1 MTGEPQRRI
10 FDDFAGHLFRRAQ
23 QRHAALWNRIVSDQV
38 TGPQWA
44 TLAVIAERPGA
55 SQREVSA
62 ALDLDSSTIAALV
75 ARLEERDLLIREI
88 DQDDARRRVL
98 QLTDE
103 GAAVHAELR
112 PRVAELQD
120 ALMRSLSA
128 QERAELQRLILTI
141 LADDPTD
148 LASPKNP

>member
-23 QRHAALWNRIVSDQV
+23 QRHAALWSRIVSDQV

-88 DQDDARRRVL
+88 DQDDLRSDDLPAPEIIPCADQHRGSTPRTNHARPRRQSARHWLPRRCRRR
-98 QLTDE
+98 
-103 GAAVHAELR
+103 AR
-112 PRVAELQD
+112 
-120 ALMRSLSA
+120 
-128 QERAELQRLILTI
+128 
-141 LADDPTD
+141 
-148 LASPKNP
+148 